1 MTVTGAPHSYA
12 SLVGGMKNEPRPII
26 GKERYLKK
34 EGKWKKGRPSKR
46 NVTNRFGKR
55 GKRAGSSWKKKGKR
69 KQEPKVSEIA
79 TTNLNV
85 NPRPLKK
92 PRVRAIGRWRWRVS
106 GVELAGK
113 KKQEKCTREA
123 KMSRVCGRVI
133 LLTIRTAPH
142 GGQKARSIFQAT
154 RLIRQGGFL

>member
-26 GKERYLKK
+26 GRERYLKK

-55 GKRAGSSWKKKGKR
+55 GKRAGSSWEKKER
-69 KQEPKVSEIA
+69 EQESKLSEIA
-79 TTNLNV
+79 STNLNI

-92 PRVRAIGRWRWRVS
+92 PRVREIGRWRWRVS

-113 KKQEKCTREA
+113 KIR
-123 KMSRVCGRVI
+123 KMHEGSENEQSVWEGYLVNDKNCSAWGTESSFNI
-133 LLTIRTAPH
+133 SSDETN
-142 GGQKARSIFQAT
+142 
-154 RLIRQGGFL
+154 